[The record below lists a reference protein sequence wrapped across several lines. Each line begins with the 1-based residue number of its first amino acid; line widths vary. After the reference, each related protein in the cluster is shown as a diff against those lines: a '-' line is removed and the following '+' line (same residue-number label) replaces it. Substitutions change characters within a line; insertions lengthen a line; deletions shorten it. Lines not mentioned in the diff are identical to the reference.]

1 MRDSKPQEGA
11 FPEIFG
17 TSPDSGITPPE
28 YFQISSL
35 GSATMSNA
43 PARSDANHP
52 WTLASF
58 STSNWI
64 VRPDLSTIRNDLSR
78 GMAVGDNPENE
89 ELKLLNEHRD
99 LFERLARS
107 DLPISEDAARGLAYL
122 DAEAEQD
129 G

>member
-1 MRDSKPQEGA
+1 
-11 FPEIFG
+11 
-17 TSPDSGITPPE
+17 
-28 YFQISSL
+28 
-35 GSATMSNA
+35 
-43 PARSDANHP
+43 
-52 WTLASF
+52 
-58 STSNWI
+58 
-64 VRPDLSTIRNDLSR
+64 
-78 GMAVGDNPENE
+78 MAVGDNPENE